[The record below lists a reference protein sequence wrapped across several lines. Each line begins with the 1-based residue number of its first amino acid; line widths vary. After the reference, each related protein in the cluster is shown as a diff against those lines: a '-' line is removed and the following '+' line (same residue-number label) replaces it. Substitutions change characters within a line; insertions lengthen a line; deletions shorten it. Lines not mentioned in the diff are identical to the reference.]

1 MPNYVLDSSAASV
14 NSAINKVV
22 NITDQ
27 PTAGSNNVVKSGGV
41 KTYVDNSV
49 ASVQTD
55 VNGITK
61 TVNGVTTTKA
71 VVFTKSFTGTIPMP
85 ADSVTGS
92 AAHGLGAQ
100 PFIFLGYLKCK
111 VANNG
116 YSVGDL
122 VNISARD
129 NHHPGVWADA
139 TNIYVRSSHDF
150 YIVDADGNDQVRATP
165 ANFDIELRGIL

>member
-1 MPNYVLDSSAASV
+1 MPNYVLDSSAANV
-14 NSAINKVV
+14 NTAINKVV

-27 PTAGSNNVVKSGGV
+27 PTAGNDNVVKSSGV

-49 ASVQTD
+49 AAVQAD
-55 VNGITK
+55 VDAITK
-61 TVNGVTTTKA
+61 TVNGVTTAKS
-71 VVFTKSFTGTIPMP
+71 VLLTKSFTGTIPLP

-100 PFIFLGYLKCK
+100 PFIFQGYLKCK

-122 VNISARD
+122 VEISSRD
-129 NHHPGVWADA
+129 NHHPSVWADA

-150 YIVDADGNDQVRATP
+150 YIVDPDGSDYVQAT
-165 ANFDIELRGIL
+165 ATNFDIELRGIL